1 MQTIE
6 DKFHDFMR
14 LRNWMQKDEGETDEE
29 E

>member
-14 LRNWMQKDEGETDEE
+14 LRNWMQKDEDEPEE